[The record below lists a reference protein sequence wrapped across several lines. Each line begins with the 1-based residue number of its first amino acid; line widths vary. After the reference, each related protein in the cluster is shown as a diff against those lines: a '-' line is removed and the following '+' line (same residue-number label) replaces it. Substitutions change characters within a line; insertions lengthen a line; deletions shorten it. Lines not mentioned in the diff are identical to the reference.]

1 MIDEAALN
9 AEIGRLLGKL
19 YARRFAGL
27 AGLKLTKLLNKNP
40 YLYRAVGLNDPA
52 KLIEQMLVAFISSSD
67 ETIFG
72 NEFFEPL
79 ALWSARESST
89 TDAVRSV
96 TVGGGA
102 GQDIAIETATAYLA
116 ISVKSGKNIFNS
128 QSDKGQ
134 TSEFEALRARMK
146 KLGKEFQPV
155 IGYGYGR
162 KLAKK
167 ASSVE
172 KLAGQKFWALLT
184 GEDAFYLR
192 IAASIGHFSG
202 GHGADYTLAFD
213 RKRNQLLREFMIN
226 FVGEDGLIDWHE
238 IASFN
243 SSAERAKRLIPD
255 VKSTAEET
263 KV

>member
-9 AEIGRLLGKL
+9 TEIGRLLGKL
-19 YARRFAGL
+19 YARRFAAL

-52 KLIEQMLVAFISSSD
+52 KLIDQMLVAFISSSD

-79 ALWSARESST
+79 ALWSARISST
-89 TDAVRSV
+89 EANVSRSV

-102 GQDIAIETATAYLA
+102 GQDIAIETATTYLA

-134 TSEFEALRARMK
+134 SSEFDALRARMK
-146 KLGKEFQPV
+146 KLGKEFQPI

-184 GEDAFYLR
+184 GEDEFYLR
-192 IAASIGHFSG
+192 IGASIGEFSG
-202 GHGADYTLAFD
+202 NHGAEYDVALNS
-213 RKRNQLLREFMIN
+213 KRNQLLREFMIN
-226 FVGEDGLIDWHE
+226 FVSENGLIDWHE
-238 IASFN
+238 IARFN
-243 SSAERAKRLIPD
+243 SSAERAKRLTPD
-255 VKSTAEET
+255 VNASEVVA
-263 KV
+263 